1 MMDGGGRMGQNGGHE
16 SETCDSEA
24 MGLGGGGGWDAWD
37 GGGGW
42 DVGGWQMKRR
52 CGRAAGGGNGRKR
65 REMVLEFLMAVVFL
79 FGAVRM
85 AVRCVQKGWP
95 VSVVDGTTAAVLAF
109 FAVTTCIP
117 AIAQMR
123 KMRRKREE

>member
-1 MMDGGGRMGQNGGHE
+1 MGQNGGHE

-24 MGLGGGGGWDAWD
+24 MGLGGGGGWDAWA

-52 CGRAAGGGNGRKR
+52 CGRAAGGGDGRKR

-109 FAVTTCIP
+109 FAVATGIP

-123 KMRRKREE
+123 KMR